1 VAQALPVAVVYGAPM
16 YAREG
21 EVPSEFMARIKAEI
35 ERMLAEHGPR
45 VLGAENPYDSPEGD
59 KK

>member
-1 VAQALPVAVVYGAPM
+1 MVYGAPM

-21 EVPSEFMARIKAEI
+21 EVPAEFMARIKAEI

-45 VLGAENPYDSPEGD
+45 VLGAENPYPYSPEGE